1 MFRFVSQTRPV
12 LTSFRISCWSNG
24 GIINEKLL
32 SLKCIIFHILVGSCR
47 PTHDYDYD
55 IWLWLWHIYIST
67 VLWLY
72 LLCRK
77 YSVSSSVW
85 EEKSNVMSHWLID
98 WTSGHWDVHLT
109 RTATNPSFINY
120 VNYDVGDHTD
130 VDVFHETI
138 GAIYLRIYAH
148 NISSAYSIMCSK
160 PLSFSVSWLWGMN
173 ISLTNHS
180 SHSTSGA

>member
-1 MFRFVSQTRPV
+1 M
-12 LTSFRISCWSNG
+12 
-24 GIINEKLL
+24 
-32 SLKCIIFHILVGSCR
+32 
-47 PTHDYDYD
+47 
-55 IWLWLWHIYIST
+55 
-67 VLWLY
+67 
-72 LLCRK
+72 
-77 YSVSSSVW
+77 SSSVW

-173 ISLTNHS
+173 ISLTTVSLKPQHIRCIDEIQDDCPVIVGLWTRHRVRTALKMLHCRTKNFAQFFDHRKKRS
-180 SHSTSGA
+180 RISDLPRTLSDKFTFWQIL